1 MAGALGLSAGVD
13 GVEPV
18 GVLAAAGAPIEA
30 VATELARATSAI
42 GLLVLPALSRL
53 PRRPESGPRFAR
65 LPRLRPPTM
74 LLSALPMPPVP
85 PRMLVRSPRIW
96 SPSGRTWTEPTLV
109 LASAWNWPPVS
120 GWTIEFEV
128 TSVVLTSE
136 LRPRFWP
143 LSRPPS
149 SPFGPSRPPRRP
161 LRLVRPPRRPP
172 LPRMPDSR
180 PPLLPRRPRTEPPEL
195 PPVMPLRTPP
205 TTGTLP
211 VRPPRPASSPPLP
224 RTPPSRPLPPVRP
237 PRRPPPVPPVR
248 LPRTPWTTLPS
259 GRPPSSPLAA
269 PPLLA
274 GLPTMP
280 ESRLPTMGRPLVV
293 FRRPA
298 RRPLGPS
305 RSPSEPPAPRML
317 PRFGSDRLGVTAR
330 LVVLLSADARAP
342 AMPAAWASWL
352 VTASAW
358 YGARFSWRGAPA
370 GVAMTEEAAV
380 GAFGTPGTL

>member
-53 PRRPESGPRFAR
+53 PRRPLPSLVSETSSADTETLFWVAVFIPIWGTPRVMLRLMPVAGMAIDLG

-143 LSRPPS
+143 LSRPP
-149 SPFGPSRPPRRP
+149 
-161 LRLVRPPRRPP
+161 
-172 LPRMPDSR
+172 
-180 PPLLPRRPRTEPPEL
+180 
-195 PPVMPLRTPP
+195 
-205 TTGTLP
+205 
-211 VRPPRPASSPPLP
+211 
-224 RTPPSRPLPPVRP
+224 
-237 PRRPPPVPPVR
+237 
-248 LPRTPWTTLPS
+248 
-259 GRPPSSPLAA
+259 
-269 PPLLA
+269 
-274 GLPTMP
+274 
-280 ESRLPTMGRPLVV
+280 
-293 FRRPA
+293 
-298 RRPLGPS
+298 
-305 RSPSEPPAPRML
+305 
-317 PRFGSDRLGVTAR
+317 
-330 LVVLLSADARAP
+330 
-342 AMPAAWASWL
+342 
-352 VTASAW
+352 
-358 YGARFSWRGAPA
+358 
-370 GVAMTEEAAV
+370 
-380 GAFGTPGTL
+380 